1 MANPINERYR
11 QYLAAERTILL
22 GGQSYKIGNRTL
34 TRADLSQIQAE
45 IKRLQALGA
54 KENDDEPGDPGHHRA
69 RRVLFRD

>member
-1 MANPINERYR
+1 MANPMNERYR
-11 QYLAAERTILL
+11 QYLEAERTILL

-54 KENDDEPGDPGHHRA
+54 QENDDDPATAGHQRA

>member
-1 MANPINERYR
+1 MAHPMNERYR

-54 KENDDEPGDPGHHRA
+54 QENDDDPAAAGHQRA